1 MKKAGL
7 FKPAFLFLN
16 TEKLFLEFVLY
27 GQVCPCNVMV
37 RSNARR
43 AIFHS
48 NLVIYAR
55 RKDEVA
61 AEVEVG
67 RDTKNEISPVTAG
80 IVTIWSGVNAV
91 VPDQLGVE
99 IEDLI
104 RYFCGQPGKRQGIIE
119 HKDVGPAGG
128 RAAVRVSVSNYR
140 IVIRG
145 PHLDDAVSGDQPFYA
160 SDVRPGKQGVEFLK
174 VDRRFGVG
182 CAQFRIVVIDV
193 ANFVIGF

>member
-91 VPDQLGVE
+91 VPHQLCMEVE
-99 IEDLI
+99 ILLGNFRSDIL
-104 RYFCGQPGKRQGIIE
+104 KRQGIIE
-119 HKDVGPAGG
+119 HKDVGKAGS
-128 RAAVRVSVSNYR
+128 RAAVRVASSNR
-140 IVIRG
+140 
-145 PHLDDAVSGDQPFYA
+145 
-160 SDVRPGKQGVEFLK
+160 
-174 VDRRFGVG
+174 
-182 CAQFRIVVIDV
+182 
-193 ANFVIGF
+193 